1 MNTPAKDTALLRLW
15 SQTLSSLEFN
25 HPDSRVHVIPRIQF
39 GNGDCTNFVNVN
51 LQMYMLRSTEYPE
64 FTYGDFNRNRPFV
77 MYLNVNM
84 WPGYRAA
91 ELALVGTWL
100 IYLRHETME
109 LVKYRDH
116 NRNRP
121 EWHPHTGFEISS
133 DVRVAT
139 ARGQVDPVGE
149 MGIAYIMSAVCGL
162 NCAEDILRNDQF
174 KARKEL
180 ETEIGF
186 VTGTVGD
193 W

>member
-1 MNTPAKDTALLRLW
+1 MHFHT
-15 SQTLSSLEFN
+15 
-25 HPDSRVHVIPRIQF
+25 HV
-39 GNGDCTNFVNVN
+39 
-51 LQMYMLRSTEYPE
+51 
-64 FTYGDFNRNRPFV
+64 
-77 MYLNVNM
+77 

-91 ELALVGTWL
+91 ELALVGTWV

-116 NRNRP
+116 DRGRSA
-121 EWHPHTGFEISS
+121 WHPHSSS
-133 DVRVAT
+133 DPSADIRDAT
-139 ARGQVDPVGE
+139 SRGQVDPVGE
-149 MGIAYIMSAVCGL
+149 MGIAYIMSAACGL